1 MRVVWL
7 SNGMGSRVTSE
18 LVDHLFFFFFF
29 SKLCVVSLV
38 NSLHLMSCQG
48 E

>member
-18 LVDHLFFFFFF
+18 LVDHFFFVLQT
-29 SKLCVVSLV
+29 LCGLPRQLTPFDELSR
-38 NSLHLMSCQG
+38 
-48 E
+48 

>member
-18 LVDHLFFFFFF
+18 LVDHLFFF

-38 NSLHLMSCQG
+38 SSLHLMSCQG

>member
-18 LVDHLFFFFFF
+18 LVDHLFFLQT
-29 SKLCVVSLV
+29 LCGLPRQLTPFDELSR
-38 NSLHLMSCQG
+38 
-48 E
+48 